1 MHKTVLG
8 YLFFYTADGVHVTYR
23 EYGVKCPAHLQKLM
37 VEWSFSRA
45 SCKASC
51 AFLSVS
57 LSPLPSWLLV
67 ATSVS
72 LHSLGGLLL
81 LLLTLED
88 CCCCCCREGRDST
101 GGGGGGD
108 HKVNRL

>member
-1 MHKTVLG
+1 MHKIVLG
-8 YLFFYTADGVHVTYR
+8 YLFFYTADGVHVHRCTQ
-23 EYGVKCPAHLQKLM
+23 GVWGPKRPAHLQKLM
-37 VEWSFSRA
+37 AEWSCSRA

-67 ATSVS
+67 AVSVS

-88 CCCCCCREGRDST
+88 CCCCREGRDST
-101 GGGGGGD
+101 GAGGGGTTT
-108 HKVNRL
+108 